1 MNDVQCAIQPFQW
14 LDNAISCNV
23 NDKIQFKKM
32 KGLNPVSR
40 LESLGLPTESAP
52 SLLSKEN
59 AISFDLPGITPDELR
74 DKEVRNKEFKAT
86 LDEYV
91 TKKIRRV

>member
-1 MNDVQCAIQPFQW
+1 MIAVITSYLNKMATR
-14 LDNAISCNV
+14 SE
-23 NDKIQFKKM
+23 KKM
-32 KGLNPVSR
+32 QGLNPVSR

-59 AISFDLPGITPDELR
+59 AISFNLPGITPEELR
-74 DKEVRNKEFKAT
+74 NKEVRNKEFKAT

>member
-1 MNDVQCAIQPFQW
+1 M
-14 LDNAISCNV
+14 
-23 NDKIQFKKM
+23 
-32 KGLNPVSR
+32 
-40 LESLGLPTESAP
+40 GLPTESAP

-59 AISFDLPGITPDELR
+59 AISFDLPGITPEELR

>member
-1 MNDVQCAIQPFQW
+1 MRALIERTSYIEE
-14 LDNAISCNV
+14 AKISSSTKDHPSTSV
-23 NDKIQFKKM
+23 A
-32 KGLNPVSR
+32 L
-40 LESLGLPTESAP
+40 P

-59 AISFDLPGITPDELR
+59 AISFDLPGITPEELR